1 MKKLSVTSTTLGL
14 ALAGITR
21 DPAWIPLV
29 VANAVVGMAYMH
41 LERDSLARI
50 GGRNL
55 FTMAFGLPPWRL
67 KTYAENLA
75 VNVLAHGILTVWV
88 LSRLRPM
95 GGLMGGL
102 AGVERFL
109 PSMIMELLGLCVLN
123 LPEIYPSDRPL
134 EWYIAAHLTT
144 LTFTSLLLGG
154 RPGTIWS

>member
-1 MKKLSVTSTTLGL
+1 MQKLSITSTALGL

-21 DPAWIPLV
+21 DPAWMPLV
-29 VANAVVGMAYMH
+29 VANAVVGMVYMH
-41 LERDSLARI
+41 LERDALARI

-75 VNVLAHGILTVWV
+75 VNVLAHGILTAWV

-95 GGLMGGL
+95 RGHTGVQGL
-102 AGVERFL
+102 L
-109 PSMIMELLGLCVLN
+109 PSMIMEGLGLCVLN
-123 LPEIYPSDRPL
+123 LTEIYPTDRPL
-134 EWYIAAHLTT
+134 EWYVVAHLTM
-144 LTFTSLLLGG
+144 LILAGLLLGG